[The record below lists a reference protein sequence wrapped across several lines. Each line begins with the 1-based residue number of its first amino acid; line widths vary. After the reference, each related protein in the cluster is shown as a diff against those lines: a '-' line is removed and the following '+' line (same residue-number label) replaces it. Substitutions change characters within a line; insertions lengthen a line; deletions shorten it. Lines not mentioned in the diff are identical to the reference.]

1 MKRTKD
7 KISRLEVVV
16 QELEDSLVEKQ
27 EEIDGCNTQVTEFKD
42 QVLNNERV
50 IKQLNMEIQVQRKEL
65 VAELESY
72 RKKSSNLKEEI
83 MLRNSEYSQLETVYQ
98 SCIVKV
104 KELELETEISKQNIQ
119 ALKEENTVLKSQRNK
134 LEDSNKELVFMNS
147 EISELREVVETQKSR
162 IEILE
167 WENNQLETN
176 LSEVQKNDEGTK
188 VVSSKSILSEI
199 DDKRVKAEQ
208 DANDIS
214 KRHQGLLQVHN
225 VTVRQKERMK
235 NHISRLT
242 QLSQKQSAEH
252 RVQILE
258 AELSQ
263 ALSDNQE
270 LEQKLQ
276 CFSKHRVR
284 SESEESVEEEDK
296 SLIST
301 LLMDNNKLNQEIK
314 TLHMLK
320 LNESDKVR
328 TAYSLL
334 HVKEQELD
342 QLRTKFAQAKFE
354 LDEAQLRLQNPD
366 IFNVED
372 VKQDSEKKDSF
383 FEDDEVEDINDYNEQ
398 QTTEIHEELGD
409 QSAGSSLHSASSEGS
424 LDNEEIQ
431 KVLQS
436 LSGESTPSSVLET
449 SKNESVQDYTSH
461 SSSKNIKIDRAKIGQ
476 ECNQQ

>member
-1 MKRTKD
+1 MKWTKD
-7 KISRLEVVV
+7 KLSRLEVVV
-16 QELEDSLVEKQ
+16 QELEESLVEKQ
-27 EEIDGCNTQVTEFKD
+27 EEIEKCNIQVTECKE

-50 IKQLNMEIQVQRKEL
+50 IKELNKEIQQERRELVKEL
-65 VAELESY
+65 DLS
-72 RKKSSNLKEEI
+72 RKKSCILKEQI
-83 MLRNSEYSQLETVYQ
+83 TLRNSEYNQLENVYQ

-104 KELELETEISKQNIQ
+104 QELEMEVLKFKQNLQ
-119 ALKEENTVLKSQRNK
+119 ALNEENIELKSQKIK
-134 LEDSNKELVFMNS
+134 LQDANKELVSMNS
-147 EISELREVVETQKSR
+147 EISELREVAESQKSR

-167 WENNQLETN
+167 WEKNQLEIN
-176 LSEVQKNDEGTK
+176 LSEAQQKDEGTR
-188 VVSSKSILSEI
+188 VVFSKSILSEI

-208 DANDIS
+208 EANDIS
-214 KRHQGLLQVHN
+214 KRHEGLLQVHN

-270 LEQKLQ
+270 LELKLQ
-276 CFSKHRVR
+276 SFSKHRVR
-284 SESEESVEEEDK
+284 SESEDSAEEEDK
-296 SLIST
+296 SLISK

-334 HVKEQELD
+334 HVKELELD
-342 QLRTKFAQAKFE
+342 QLKTTFAQIKFD
-354 LDEAQLRLQNPD
+354 LDEAQLKLQNPD
-366 IFNVED
+366 IFKVED
-372 VKQDSEKKDSF
+372 LKQDHEPILEKDGV
-383 FEDDEVEDINDYNEQ
+383 ENTTDDMENDFKEAQ
-398 QTTEIHEELGD
+398 LDLATSPLSS
-409 QSAGSSLHSASSEGS
+409 SAEGS
-424 LDNEEIQ
+424 MDNEDIQ
-431 KVLQS
+431 KVIQS
-436 LSGESTPSSVLET
+436 LSGVSTPSSIPG
-449 SKNESVQDYTSH
+449 SVQDESTECHKSQR
-461 SSSKNIKIDRAKIGQ
+461 NLKIDRAKIGQ